1 MRINLS
7 KSEIVPMDMVANAKE
22 MISKLGY
29 RVSSLPMK
37 YLGMPLRDQFKA
49 RHNGDFILER
59 MRKRLVK

>member
-1 MRINLS
+1 
-7 KSEIVPMDMVANAKE
+7 MDMVANAKE